1 MNKTVEFLLL
11 LSILWLENL
20 FQEQPQHRRCAME
33 KENQYKCY
41 GTLNCSKR
49 KNCKLGE
56 CCLSRAKEEKEDI
69 SYSRKNVSVNEILY
83 DPNKSPQEF
92 ITENDFYFDEEEEVK
107 KVLELCDID
116 IPVEALP
123 FCLALISK
131 IQDFYFLTP
140 QIFDALMN
148 SIFKGKSQ
156 SDLAKE
162 RHISRQCVN
171 KRLLK
176 EINIMQKRN
185 DVQERR
191 DKELA
196 NAKKMYS
203 DKVEELN
210 NIEENLR
217 SLSEKQ
223 LKIYICRI
231 KNKMT
236 ASETAKKCNCSIRTV
251 FRISDY
257 LQKKGLWNNN
267 RMEEDDE

>member
-1 MNKTVEFLLL
+1 
-11 LSILWLENL
+11 
-20 FQEQPQHRRCAME
+20 ME
-33 KENQYKCY
+33 KENQYECY
-41 GTLNCSKR
+41 GTLKCSKR
-49 KNCKLGE
+49 KDCELGE

-69 SYSRKNVSVNEILY
+69 SYSRKNVSVNEVLY
-83 DPNKSPQEF
+83 DQNKAPEEF
-92 ITENDFYFDEEEEVK
+92 ITENNFEFDEEEEVK

-123 FCLALISK
+123 FCLAIISK

-162 RHISRQCVN
+162 RHITRQCVN

-185 DVQERR
+185 DIQERR
-191 DKELA
+191 DKELS

-203 DKVEELN
+203 DKIEELN
-210 NIEENLR
+210 TIENSLK

-223 LKIYICRI
+223 LKIYICRE

-236 ASETAKKCNCSIRTV
+236 AIETAKKCNCSIRTV
-251 FRISDY
+251 FRISDD
-257 LQKKGLWNNN
+257 LQKKGLLN
-267 RMEEDDE
+267 RNRAEEDDE